1 MSTHFPECINYAGPC
16 CPWMG
21 ECTCQCICDILRAC
35 EKRMEQRYNDILFD
49 ICNAEYEN
57 GYEDGINEAIVAVQ
71 ELMNKPGAH
80 AEHYISAINLLRKSE

>member
-1 MSTHFPECINYAGPC
+1 MSTHFPECPNDAGSC

-21 ECTCQCICDILRAC
+21 DCACQCICDVLRAC

-57 GYEDGINEAIVAVQ
+57 GYEDGINESIVAVQ
-71 ELMNKPGAH
+71 ELMSITFQQSI
-80 AEHYISAINLLRKSE
+80 Y